1 MPLPVEAAAA
11 AEDAHWRSRR
21 SPNRHRPRPR
31 CASTGTQPRHVRS
44 QCVVYAPGRLVS
56 LEVAHLDLAFQMLN
70 PQPSLFQ
77 LCANHIRLWAGDL
90 NQGILSPA
98 QQYQQSRLFWPDLL
112 EGDSNSDI

>member
-44 QCVVYAPGRLVS
+44 QRVVYAPGRLVS